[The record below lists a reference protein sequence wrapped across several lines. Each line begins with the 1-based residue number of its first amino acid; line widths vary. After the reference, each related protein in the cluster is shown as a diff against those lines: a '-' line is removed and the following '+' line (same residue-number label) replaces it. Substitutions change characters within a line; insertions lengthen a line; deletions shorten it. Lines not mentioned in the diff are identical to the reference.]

1 MKQKA
6 HCPNCGANLEL
17 TVDVCIQGELKPEF
31 RWLAP
36 KEEPDGSGEPA
47 VAGMNNLKKDWQE
60 PTEKNPQSLE
70 DGTSPG
76 VLTEYADEVIYQV
89 LSKAGSEGLSKDE
102 IWNRVQNKGI
112 SEARFEEALGIM
124 SVRAEIYSLKD
135 QKYRITY

>member
-17 TVDVCIQGELKPEF
+17 TVDVSIQGELKPEF
-31 RWLAP
+31 RWLAQG
-36 KEEPDGSGEPA
+36 EESEGSSESKIVGRTNVNKGEQSP
-47 VAGMNNLKKDWQE
+47 M
-60 PTEKNPQSLE
+60 EKNPQSQE

-76 VLTEYADEVIYQV
+76 VLTEYVDEVIYHI
-89 LSKAGSEGLSKDE
+89 LSKAGSDGLSKDE
-102 IWNRVQNKGI
+102 LWNLVQHKGVN
-112 SEARFEEALGIM
+112 EVRFEEALGIM

>member
-17 TVDVCIQGELKPEF
+17 TVDVSIQGELKPEF

-36 KEEPDGSGEPA
+36 NEEPDGSSKPA
-47 VAGMNNLKKDWQE
+47 ITGTMNIKSDGQNPK
-60 PTEKNPQSLE
+60 EKNPQSLE

-76 VLTEYADEVIYQV
+76 VLTEYVDEVIYQV
-89 LSKAGSEGLSKDE
+89 LSKAGSDGLSKEE
-102 IWNRVQNKGI
+102 IWNKVQNKGV
-112 SEARFEEALGIM
+112 SQARFEEALGIM